1 MRRTIALTKLETG
14 PTTATNARTHGATLS
29 AKPAVTVIKVRMQTP
44 AIIDM
49 YERAAWGV
57 GATVAETEAAIK
69 EARTK

>member
-1 MRRTIALTKLETG
+1 MIGIYDVSEADEAASDKQTALE
-14 PTTATNARTHGATLS
+14 NLS
-29 AKPAVTVIKVRMQTP
+29 AQVRRGETP

-69 EARTK
+69 AGRKS